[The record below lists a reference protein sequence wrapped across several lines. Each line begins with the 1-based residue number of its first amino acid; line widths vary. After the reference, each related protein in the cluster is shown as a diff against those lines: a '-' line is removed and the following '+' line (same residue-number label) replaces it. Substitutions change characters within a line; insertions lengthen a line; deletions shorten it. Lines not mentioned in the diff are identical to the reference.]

1 MKRSFYIFISLIA
14 VFVISSCS
22 FETDTVSGDGDMEG
36 MWHLERI
43 TKTSRD
49 SAGSETVVD
58 LSKKRIFWSFQHKL
72 LQLEDYDKPDTLILC
87 RFNISGG
94 KLSLSEFYLDHNN
107 SDSLTTNLSLLVPY
121 GVNSVNPT
129 YDYTINGSNLTLRAD
144 STTMSF
150 KRF

>member
-1 MKRSFYIFISLIA
+1 
-14 VFVISSCS
+14 
-22 FETDTVSGDGDMEG
+22 MEG

-43 TKTSRD
+43 TKTSSD